1 MKLNVGSGF
10 GGTVVDEKGV
20 LFGLLCFCFCFCFSL
35 LSRLGEWG

>member
-20 LFGLLCFCFCFCFSL
+20 SYLAFFVFVFPFLLV
-35 LSRLGEWG
+35 